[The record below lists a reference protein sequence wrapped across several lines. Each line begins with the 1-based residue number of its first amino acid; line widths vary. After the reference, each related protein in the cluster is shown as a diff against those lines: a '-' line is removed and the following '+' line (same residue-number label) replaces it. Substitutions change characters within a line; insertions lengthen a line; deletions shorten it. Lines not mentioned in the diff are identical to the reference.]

1 MTPMMTVSHKR
12 RKLPISN
19 PWQFLLLSMM
29 LLQRQGSLIM
39 MIRGPTRRLIAAT
52 IANIAPVIL
61 RLLRREQGVMASG
74 L

>member
-1 MTPMMTVSHKR
+1 MTLMTTVRHKR

-39 MIRGPTRRLIAAT
+39 MIRGPTRRSMAAT

-61 RLLRREQGVMASG
+61 RLLRREQGAMASG